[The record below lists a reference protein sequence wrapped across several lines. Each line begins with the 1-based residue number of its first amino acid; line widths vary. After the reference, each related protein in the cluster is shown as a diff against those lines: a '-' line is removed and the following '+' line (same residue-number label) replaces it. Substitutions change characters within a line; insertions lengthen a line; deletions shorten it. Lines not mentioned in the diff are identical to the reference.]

1 MSQPHDFYT
10 SNADI
15 YGALARAFT
24 PSINAA
30 LGEILAAARAGDE
43 PALDLGAGIGTALPA
58 LATGRRR
65 LYAVEPSAAMRAGL
79 MAAIAANDELAERT
93 TVLAGT
99 LDQVARLLPRRLG
112 AITALNVIGH
122 LDDEALAGFWE
133 LVGERLMPG
142 APVIIALQ
150 GPLDG
155 AALPWTDFGTTRIG
169 DLAYRTEG
177 RAEAAQD
184 GVVTWTMRWT
194 ITAAAHPD
202 EDSDDGAGGGGE
214 VLQTREATTSW
225 RIRTPEELAAQAA
238 TAGCRPGPA
247 RPDLLLYSYIR
258 NR

>member
-1 MSQPHDFYT
+1 MNEPHDFYT
-10 SNADI
+10 GNADI
-15 YGALARAFT
+15 YGALTRPFT
-24 PSINAA
+24 PPINAA
-30 LGEILAAARAGDE
+30 LSRILASAQGGEE

-58 LATGRRR
+58 LATGHRR

-79 MAAIAANDELAERT
+79 MATVAASEELAERT

-99 LDQVARLLPRRLG
+99 LDQVAHLLPRRLG

-122 LDDEALAGFWE
+122 LDDDALAGFWE
-133 LVGERLMPG
+133 LVGSRLVPG

-177 RAEAAQD
+177 RADAARD
-184 GVVTWTMRWT
+184 GAVSWTMRWT
-194 ITAAAHPD
+194 ISACARP
-202 EDSDDGAGGGGE
+202 EDGAGTGADEAGE
-214 VLQTREATTSW
+214 VLETREATTSW

-238 TAGCRPGPA
+238 TAGCRPGPS

-258 NR
+258 SH